1 MHRSLR
7 RLCAAVLLCAGLLAA
22 PTWAQR
28 VPFNP
33 GDDNFSADGLL
44 KGVSATAQQC
54 AAVPNAVWAQAS
66 TGDAECIRYWAAGFT
81 PGVPAPRALVYIPG
95 DQMAFDQPD
104 PGYTRRNPRNLQAA
118 ANDMQARAGVPFIL
132 LSRPGMFGSS
142 GDHRE
147 RRREGEVRIVSAA
160 LDQIKA
166 RDGIQAW
173 SLAGLSGGGHTVAA
187 LLGWRSDIVC
197 AVAASSVSSPRLR
210 WQGMGRTTDLT
221 GHADSYEPV
230 DHLKREV
237 FHPELRVFVLG
248 DPQDSNVVFVTQT
261 PLADK
266 LKTLGAAVEV
276 VQAEGTGPQ
285 RHFLGDSSQRLGAMC
300 LRGLP
305 TPQILQAARG
315 MKG

>member
-1 MHRSLR
+1 MKSPRQL
-7 RLCAAVLLCAGLLAA
+7 AVLALLCAGLFASSA
-22 PTWAQR
+22 WAQR

-33 GDDNFSADGLL
+33 GDDNFSAAGLL

-54 AAVPNAVWAQAS
+54 AAVANAVWAQAS
-66 TGDAECIRYWAAGFT
+66 TGEAECIRYWAAGFT
-81 PGVPAPRALVYIPG
+81 PGAPVPRALVYIPG

-132 LSRPGMFGSS
+132 LARPGIFGSS
-142 GDHRE
+142 GEHRE
-147 RRREGEVRIVSAA
+147 RRREGEARLVSAA
-160 LDQIKA
+160 LDQLKA
-166 RDGIQAW
+166 RHHIQAW
-173 SLAGLSGGGHTVAA
+173 SLAGLSGGGHTVAS

-197 AVAASSVSSPRLR
+197 AVPASSVSSPRLR
-210 WQGMGRTTDLT
+210 WQGMGRMEDLT

-230 DHLKREV
+230 DHLKREA
-237 FHPELRVFVLG
+237 FHPDLRVFVLG
-248 DPQDSNVVFVTQT
+248 DPQDSNVAFATQT

-266 LKTLGAAVEV
+266 LKSLGAAVEV

-300 LRGLP
+300 LRGVP
-305 TPQILQAARG
+305 TQEILQAARG
-315 MKG
+315 LKG